1 MSAPRDNCQ
10 CRIIPVARRSGS
22 VPPFPYSIK
31 RDAVTVEYC
40 PMHAAAPEL
49 LEALKAMMH
58 YDTIAA
64 MMSLPI
70 GKQMRDIYGQA
81 SAAIA
86 KAEETS
92 PGRANQSSE
101 PPQPTEAKS

>member
-10 CRIIPVARRSGS
+10 CRIIPVAKRSGS

-49 LEALKAMMH
+49 LESLQTMTALAHVYVGDDPKGLALVAKA
-58 YDTIAA
+58 T
-64 MMSLPI
+64 
-70 GKQMRDIYGQA
+70 
-81 SAAIA
+81 AAIF
-86 KAEETS
+86 KAEE
-92 PGRANQSSE
+92 RL
-101 PPQPTEAKS
+101 